1 MINLLTNKQKKVVY
15 HTRILR
21 IWIAIIIGTIS
32 LISVSLILFFP
43 TFLVINGKYN
53 EAKEEEK
60 KIQTSFSV
68 TSESVEEL
76 SKKISSIVGMFSGPV
91 APSTLDY
98 IAILE
103 EKKVPGVSV
112 SRIQS
117 DSRDKRTITIGG
129 IAASRAKLQQYE
141 LSFRNDLRVEKVESP
156 VSNYVK
162 TQNTVFVF
170 TITFK

>member
-1 MINLLTNKQKKVVY
+1 
-15 HTRILR
+15 
-21 IWIAIIIGTIS
+21 
-32 LISVSLILFFP
+32 
-43 TFLVINGKYN
+43 
-53 EAKEEEK
+53 
-60 KIQTSFSV
+60 
-68 TSESVEEL
+68 
-76 SKKISSIVGMFSGPV
+76 MFSGPV